1 MRSMESSPDNKDN
14 RGSVITSDAS
24 CGGIGSPYERELAE
38 RVTLLENYAFDLQEA
53 NDRLEQQLREA
64 LDQIKT
70 LKGML

>member
-1 MRSMESSPDNKDN
+1 MTDDRSADQIIADIFGPAPTE
-14 RGSVITSDAS
+14 R
-24 CGGIGSPYERELAE
+24 ERELAE

-64 LDQIKT
+64 RDQIKM